1 MLPIC
6 VQKEILK
13 LFIDREKKCL
23 LLLRVAA
30 KRPGYMIRREMYVLR
45 ARRGHNELVIHFS
58 FLARY

>member
-1 MLPIC
+1 MCSEGDFKAIHRP
-6 VQKEILK
+6 
-13 LFIDREKKCL
+13 REEVSTTT
-23 LLLRVAA
+23 RVAA

>member
-13 LFIDREKKCL
+13 LFIDRESGL
-23 LLLRVAA
+23 QLRVAA